1 MSSLDDVEEL
11 VAFLGSPRAD
21 VRAAA
26 VQHVLAVSGTDAGV
40 VMLLSAGEG
49 AKSTLELLVRMLG
62 DAPAAAADA
71 ASALT
76 NMSCNERARDALV
89 QSERAWKPLLE
100 AVSELQ
106 RLAPDKAV
114 PARAVA
120 CLKLLNNLTTTLA
133 GSQRFITGRLGE
145 QHAGLELRL
154 VVAAFLAGGRRHVEL
169 APAALVMTNVSRLD
183 AGRDVLVAKRG
194 AELCRLLA
202 LLALPETPVET
213 RLALAE
219 TARNCCLID
228 ETAHRKLLRGDVVPR
243 LLLPLLGPTGVR
255 EQEDYNELPPLL
267 KAALMEQAR
276 EGGAPVRREPDA
288 RVRGAVVDT
297 LVLLCSSRRGR
308 DRLRD
313 CKAYAVVKEYHA
325 EESDEELIERLFSL
339 VDLLLGE
346 EEAVQVIEEE
356 DEDSGVEDA
365 SKAQAP
371 PAAPARGSGKPD
383 MSSLVFQVD

>member
-21 VRAAA
+21 VRAAT

-40 VMLLSAGEG
+40 VMLFSAGEG
-49 AKSTLELLVRMLG
+49 ARSALELLVRMLG
-62 DAPAAAADA
+62 EAPAAAADA

-106 RLAPDKAV
+106 RLAPGKAV

-154 VVAAFLAGGRRHVEL
+154 LVAAFLAGGRRHVEL

-202 LLALPETPVET
+202 LPETPVET

-228 ETAHRKLLRGDVVPR
+228 ETTHRKLLRGDAVPR

-267 KAALMEQAR
+267 KAALVEQAR

-288 RVRGAVVDT
+288 RVRCAVVDT

-325 EESDEELIERLFSL
+325 EESDEELIEKLFNL

-356 DEDSGVEDA
+356 DEDSDVEDA
-365 SKAQAP
+365 SKAQAA
-371 PAAPARGSGKPD
+371 PAAPVAPARGGGKPD
-383 MSSLVFQVD
+383 MSSMVFQVD